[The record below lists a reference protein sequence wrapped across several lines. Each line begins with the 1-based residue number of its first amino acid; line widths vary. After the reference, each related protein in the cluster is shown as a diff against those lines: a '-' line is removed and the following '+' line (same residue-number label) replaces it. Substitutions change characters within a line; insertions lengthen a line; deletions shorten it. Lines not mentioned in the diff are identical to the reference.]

1 MLTYLCSIKKIFAEK
16 KKKSQETCKETQSS
30 KFKGFFQQRTT
41 KINISQERKSELDQA
56 FFKMIYM
63 DYEPLTKGERK
74 GMCYFANI
82 AQPGYTPPCYSTVRD
97 TLMPHALLELENKL
111 RVLLQNC
118 NGLSVALDIWTSR

>member
-1 MLTYLCSIKKIFAEK
+1 M
-16 KKKSQETCKETQSS
+16 
-30 KFKGFFQQRTT
+30 T
-41 KINISQERKSELDQA
+41 KINISQERKSEPDQA

-74 GMCYFANI
+74 EMRYFANI